1 MSTPKLTALQ
11 HLGYA
16 TETTWGEA
24 VAPTRYFPFNEFSA
38 EEELGTVVD
47 EAKRGNITKD
57 YGVIPTTYVT
67 NIDMSSYFYPA
78 VIGSLLATIL
88 PNVQTTGDGPYTH
101 VFRASPAQRSLT
113 FQFFNGAD
121 ERQYAGVVIDEIT
134 ISGETTSPIEVS
146 VTGQGK
152 GGKVVG
158 TTTPAI
164 EMGIMPITGAQ
175 ASLKING
182 DQNVNLASFEI
193 TLTRENRMIYGASKT
208 QDPTR
213 AVQGRI
219 EVTGSFSF
227 EITDST
233 EYEMF
238 KQQQYVDIE
247 LDIDG
252 GEANKATFKFPRAF
266 IESATWDDG
275 EQSLRVDWEFRAVY
289 DASVNGPVEITL
301 VSNTQ
306 TY

>member
-11 HLGYA
+11 HLGFA
-16 TETTWGEA
+16 TETVWGQA
-24 VAPTRYFPFNEFSA
+24 VAPTRWFPFNEFSA

-67 NIDMSSYFYPA
+67 NIDMSSYFYPS
-78 VIGSLLATIL
+78 VVGPLIATIL
-88 PNVQTTGDGPYTH
+88 PAVTTTGNGPYTH
-101 VFRASPAQRSLT
+101 KFRASPAQRSLT
-113 FQFFNGAD
+113 FQWFNGSD

-134 ISGETTSPIEVS
+134 ISGETTSPIEIS

-152 GGKVVG
+152 GGVVV
-158 TTTPAI
+158 TPSTPII
-164 EMGIMPITGAQ
+164 EMGLMPITGAM

-182 DQNVNLASFEI
+182 STNVNLASFEI
-193 TLTRENRMIYGASKT
+193 TLARQNRLIYGASKT

-219 EVTGSFSF
+219 EITGSFSF
-227 EITDST
+227 EVTDSN

-238 KQQQYVDIE
+238 KRQQYVEIE

-252 GEANKATFKFPRAF
+252 GENNKATFLLPRTF
-266 IESATWDDG
+266 IEAAAWDDG
-275 EQSLRVDWEFRAVY
+275 EESLRVDWEWRAVY
-289 DASVNGPVEITL
+289 DASVNGPIEITL
-301 VSNTQ
+301 VTNSQ
-306 TY
+306 LD